1 MKKLLLISNSVSY
14 GKGYLDH
21 CEDAIVD
28 FLGNIKSILFI
39 PYASHDH
46 DKYADFIYKRFKQ
59 MGIKVDSIHNM
70 DPVGAVNNAKAFF
83 VGGGNTFRLLKTLN
97 DLGLIKPVRDAVLR
111 GTPYIGSSA
120 GVNIVCPTIKTT
132 NDMPIVFPGNFEA
145 MNLLSFQINP
155 HYINKD
161 PKSKHKGETREERI
175 REFLQENDM
184 PVLGLYENSW
194 IRVEND
200 SMMLQGK
207 NGAKLFEKDKKPKFL
222 KNGSL
227 DIS

>member
-28 FLGNIKSILFI
+28 FLGSIDSILFI
-39 PYASHDH
+39 PYASHDY
-46 DKYADFIYKRFKQ
+46 DKYAEFLSKRLRK
-59 MGIKVDSIHNM
+59 MDIKVGSIHNQEPI
-70 DPVGAVNNAKAFF
+70 DAIKKARAIF

-97 DLGLIKPVRDAVLR
+97 DLGLIKPLHDAILH

-120 GVNIVCPTIKTT
+120 GVNLACPTIKTT
-132 NDMPIVFPGNFEA
+132 NDMPIVFPSSFDALNII
-145 MNLLSFQINP
+145 SFQINP
-155 HYINKD
+155 HYVDKD
-161 PKSKHKGETREERI
+161 TKSKHKGETREERI
-175 REFLQENDM
+175 KEFLQENDM

-194 IRVEND
+194 IKVESD
-200 SMMLQGK
+200 SMILQGE

-222 KNGSL
+222 KNGPL
-227 DIS
+227 NIN